1 MCIAYALRQCSI
13 APSLKALVVCAGTAV
28 TAFCA
33 YALLQ
38 LHAGALAENEA
49 LQAALSK
56 LQETF
61 SNRNSVLSH
70 NAATNGASTATAAIN
85 SSGSSKQHA
94 TACRDV
100 AHSSGKRCS
109 ICSHADASAASTHVH
124 SSSSGSSSSSKLKQ
138 QSSSTS
144 LTADLELLQLPVHKA
159 ANTAAAVQQASDA
172 STVDSSNN
180 AAAAGDKSR
189 KGRAAGR

>member
-1 MCIAYALRQCSI
+1 MLLLLY
-13 APSLKALVVCAGTAV
+13 VHT
-28 TAFCA
+28 
-33 YALLQ
+33 LLQ

-61 SNRNSVLSH
+61 SNRNSVQSH
-70 NAATNGASTATAAIN
+70 NAATGNGASTTPTSN
-85 SSGSSKQHA
+85 SSSSGSKQHA
-94 TACRDV
+94 AACRDA

-109 ICSHADASAASTHVH
+109 ICSHADASVASTHVH
-124 SSSSGSSSSSKLKQ
+124 SSGSSSSSKLKQ

-144 LTADLELLQLPVHKA
+144 LTADLELLQLPVHKVVD
-159 ANTAAAVQQASDA
+159 TAAAVQQASDA